1 MEQIQKQF
9 LENGYVIIKNESLKD
24 HNLLKK
30 KISEKLELE
39 SVPFNQIHKKID
51 KKNINKFRLSAYNN
65 INSIKNWELVY
76 LNQAKSALQNLIGLD
91 ISIQTKLNL
100 SVQMPGD
107 ETSTLLLHTDTLS
120 GQSEFEVVLW
130 VPFTNCYNTNSMY
143 IFNKETSSLMFSQ
156 ICKFEKTG
164 MLSMFNKFKKKAKY
178 LTIMEDEC
186 LIFSPSLFHG
196 NTVNETKETRVSINC
211 RFKSILAPEFED
223 YPSERKTGPFYRP
236 IQFSPVMEYAL
247 NYNEGSIKF

>member
-1 MEQIQKQF
+1 MELIKKQF
-9 LENGYVIIKNESLKD
+9 LENGYVIVKNESLKD
-24 HNLLKK
+24 QKLLKQ
-30 KISEKLELE
+30 KILEKLELK
-39 SVPFNQIHKKID
+39 SVQLNKIHEEID
-51 KKNINKFRLSAYNN
+51 KEFINKYRLSAYNN

-76 LNQAKSALQNLIGLD
+76 LNQAKLALQSLIGLD

-100 SVQMPGD
+100 SIQMPGD

-130 VPFTNCYNTNSMY
+130 IPFTNCYNTNSMY
-143 IFNKETSSLMFSQ
+143 IFNKETSKIMFSK
-156 ICKFEKTG
+156 ISKFEKTG
-164 MLSMFNKFKKKAKY
+164 MLSMFKKYKKKAKY
-178 LTIMEDEC
+178 LTILEDEC

-196 NTVNETKETRVSINC
+196 NTTNETNETRVSINC
-211 RFKSILAPEFED
+211 RFKSILAPEFEE

-247 NYNEGSIKF
+247 NYDEGNIKF